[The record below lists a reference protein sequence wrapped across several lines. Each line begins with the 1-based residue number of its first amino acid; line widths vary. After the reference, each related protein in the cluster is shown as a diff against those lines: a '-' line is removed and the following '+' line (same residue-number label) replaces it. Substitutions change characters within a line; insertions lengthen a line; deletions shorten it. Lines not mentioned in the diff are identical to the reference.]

1 MKEGIY
7 MVLSLGI
14 ILLGGFIVGILFE
27 KIRLPKI
34 VGMLIYGIL
43 LGPSL
48 LNIVSIDLI
57 NISASLRQI
66 ALVIIL
72 TRSGLSLNIK
82 SLKEIGR
89 PAILMSLIP
98 ATFEIIGILIFGPLL
113 LKISYVEALL
123 IGTILAAVSP
133 AIIVPRMIKLQNEKF
148 GTNKQIPELIM
159 AGASVDDIYVIILF
173 YAFLGLN
180 EGSSLNVLTFIQ
192 IPLAIIIGVLVGVVI
207 GYIISY
213 LFKKL
218 NFNKLTKT
226 LILLSTSLVLVG
238 LENLLSPYIQISF
251 LLSIVTIGIVILFK
265 NKENAKVLN
274 ESYNSLWSFFEIML
288 FVLVGISVD
297 LNYAISSGFMP
308 IILLI
313 MGLLFRTIGV
323 YLSLIF
329 TKYNF
334 KEKLFIIIS
343 YLPKATVQASIG
355 GIALS
360 LGLDIGPLALTI
372 SVLSILITAPI
383 GAILMDNTYKRLLL
397 QEPFNAY

>member
-1 MKEGIY
+1 
-7 MVLSLGI
+7 MVLSLGV
-14 ILLGGFIVGILFE
+14 ILFGGFIIGILFE

-133 AIIVPRMIKLQNEKF
+133 AIIVPRMIKLQNEKY

-180 EGSSLNVLTFIQ
+180 QGGSLTVLTFIQ
-192 IPLAIIIGVLVGVVI
+192 IPLAIILGVLVGLVI
-207 GYIISY
+207 GCIISY

-238 LENLLSPYIQISF
+238 LENFLKQYIQISF

-265 NKENAKVLN
+265 DKEDAKLLN
-274 ESYNSLWSFFEIML
+274 ESYNNLWTFFEIIL

-297 LNYAISSGFMP
+297 LSYAVNSGFMP
-308 IILLI
+308 VLVLVI
-313 MGLLFRTIGV
+313 GLLFRTIGV
-323 YLSLIF
+323 YISLFF
-329 TKYNF
+329 TNYNF
-334 KEKLFIIIS
+334 KERLFIIIS

-355 GIALS
+355 GISLS

-372 SVLSILITAPI
+372 SVLAILITAPI
-383 GAILMDNTYKRLLL
+383 GAILMDYSYKRLLL
-397 QEPFNAY
+397 QEPLSAY